1 MELSVSLFC
10 INASALAGEMDH
22 HPMIR
27 LVRKNYRKDTFI
39 CLTYPKQDIGLEW
52 FHQASDIRQACCQIS
67 QYRVK
72 VWFFIRYI
80 CSSSFR
86 VLGKDAPRDKSAI
99 TKSILSLGLDF
110 V

>member
-10 INASALAGEMDH
+10 INASVLAGEMDH

-39 CLTYPKQDIGLEW
+39 CLTYPKQDIRLEW

-72 VWFFIRYI
+72 VFPVQLKIKPVAHLLDHSRLIDSLLVSFI
-80 CSSSFR
+80 
-86 VLGKDAPRDKSAI
+86 
-99 TKSILSLGLDF
+99 
-110 V
+110 